1 MLQFKE
7 LIESHLEIIN
17 KNIEIKMDNEIIKRK
32 SNKYDNLVNKAPIGI
47 FETTS
52 NGKIISI
59 NESMAEILGFS
70 SIDETLKHYN
80 DLKKDLYLNQKRR
93 EEFIME
99 LNENDEVKNFEYQ
112 AIGKNEVHK
121 WISMNAIKSRTK
133 EDGTYVIEGFVFDV
147 TERKDKEEKIREQ
160 KEELAAAFEQLTAY
174 NEEVM
179 AMNEELEQ
187 SFTRELIT
195 SIIKIMEMYD
205 LYTKGH
211 SENVAKIAA
220 AIAKEMNLP
229 ETTIRNTYWAGLVH
243 DIGKL
248 LIPLDIINKKGK
260 LTDKEYELIKK
271 HPVWGSKALSSSETL
286 KPIAKYLLY
295 HHERWDGRGYPEG
308 LKEEEIPVISQILG
322 VADAWDAMLS
332 KRAYRNSLS
341 FEKAVA
347 EIKSNKGSQ
356 FSPQVADTFIRII
369 EDDKI
374 DQLKLDIL
382 DDEISDSKIENQI
395 LKRNEDYKELFQKT
409 EEGIVIVDEDFH
421 IIKVNDYF
429 IEMFGYDEQ
438 KIIGENIKKIVP
450 IDRTRETDNYIYK
463 LSQGENVNSRTIREK
478 ANGELIDVSIQ
489 AFPVSLEEEN
499 MGYYIIYRDITELKE
514 TKSKYKNIKDRYKA
528 LFENDYT
535 VMLIIDPDNGKIVD
549 ANPAAVN
556 FYGWSKEESTSMKIS
571 DINVLNKEEVKKEM
585 EEAREKSKNYFN
597 FKHRT
602 VNEEAKDVEVY
613 SQPIPFAE
621 KEYLYSIIHE
631 KK

>member
-1 MLQFKE
+1 MTDEGLLTEKDFLGE
-7 LIESHLEIIN
+7 LLNNAIKIIPEADYGSVYIYEKGKVNFINTIGYELSSLKDINIPEEAFFNKNDNIEIIN
-17 KNIEIKMDNEIIKRK
+17 FSEVKRRNKKFMDQKNYNKLKKLSYKMK
-32 SNKYDNLVNKAPIGI
+32 
-47 FETTS
+47 
-52 NGKIISI
+52 
-59 NESMAEILGFS
+59 EILYMDLEISGQKKAGLSLDISEKS
-70 SIDETLKHYN
+70 S
-80 DLKKDLYLNQKRR
+80 
-93 EEFIME
+93 
-99 LNENDEVKNFEYQ
+99 KNFTNNSLSVFKAFHNIALSFYTIKEYTNLQ
-112 AIGKNEVHK
+112 N
-121 WISMNAIKSRTK
+121 
-133 EDGTYVIEGFVFDV
+133 
-147 TERKDKEEKIREQ
+147 
-160 KEELAAAFEQLTAY
+160 
-174 NEEVM
+174 
-179 AMNEELEQ
+179 

-556 FYGWSKEESTSMKIS
+556 FYGWSKEELTSMKIS